1 MCLSCA
7 GDMDDVASQLVERV
21 LAKVVREERLRAVV
35 ERERGGGGEGE
46 KVSHSCKYIVYMI
59 VLLVQI
65 AIFVDVSTAL
75 HQSSAVCQK

>member
-21 LAKVVREERLRAVV
+21 LAKVVREERLRAVA

-46 KVSHSCKYIVYMI
+46 KVSHFLQVHLHMI

-65 AIFVDVSTAL
+65 VIFVDVSTAL